1 MLAGV
6 GEKDLSASNR
16 GPRRHYC
23 CTTGA
28 TRRRHTVGHVELLR
42 KLNVGH
48 GSRLKVLYA
57 EREGGMT

>member
-23 CTTGA
+23 CTMRA
-28 TRRRHTVGHVELLR
+28 ARQRRTVGHVELLR

-48 GSRLKVLYA
+48 GSRLKVLYS
-57 EREGGMT
+57 EREDGMT